1 MAYLWASQAALA
13 VKNLTAS
20 AGDVRDAG
28 SILLLGNSPGGGR
41 GDPLQYSCL
50 EKPME
55 PVGLHSI
62 VSQRVR

>member
-13 VKNLTAS
+13 VKNLTAR

-28 SILLLGNSPGGGR
+28 SIPPLGNSPGGGP

-50 EKPME
+50 EKPWSLLGYI
-55 PVGLHSI
+55 P
-62 VSQRVR
+62 